1 MGYVTGIGGGF
12 VGSTAGAGGEPPR
25 PTASASGSAG
35 AAPMGGT
42 VGGTAGGAAG
52 SSAVAKSSLSI
63 SATMISSSVCTML
76 AGLGGGLDDDR
87 MLRMIIGLLIL
98 LAMLDGERN
107 SGAST
112 QMLDR
117 LTQGSGM
124 TQAAARSQFSMI
136 SIDIQQTAEVRTGYQ
151 ENPGSGSADAEP
163 RLDVTA

>member
-1 MGYVTGIGGGF
+1 MGYVTGIAGGF

-35 AAPMGGT
+35 AA
-42 VGGTAGGAAG
+42 AAG
-52 SSAVAKSSLSI
+52 STAVSSAVAKSSLSI
-63 SATMISSSVCTML
+63 SATMINSSVSTML
-76 AGLGGGLDDDR
+76 AGLGGGLEDDR

-98 LAMLDGERN
+98 LAMLDGERH

-112 QMLDR
+112 QMLGR

-124 TQAAARSQFSMI
+124 TEAVAHSQFSMI
-136 SIDIQQTAEVRTGYQ
+136 SIDIQQTAEVRMGYQ
-151 ENPGSGSADAEP
+151 ENPASGSPGAGP